1 MVTRLDE
8 IDQQIISW
16 LGKDARTTLSEI
28 GRKLN
33 LSHVAIRNRLVN
45 LCENNIIK
53 MGVLINILELNI
65 EVVYLLIQ
73 TDGAASTRELIN
85 RFNECPRI
93 IQMSTVLGQFDLIA
107 TVFAEDKHQLETI
120 LRTCILRAPHGI
132 RNVSVLSVGRLVSPP
147 YFPINFKAKHN
158 GVTPCELN
166 CYECEEYELEHCLGC
181 PATSAY
187 KGSLDFCLEEEEEE
201 EEKEPGN
208 ASP

>member
-1 MVTRLDE
+1 MDKLDE

-16 LGKDARTTLSEI
+16 LGKDARTSLSEI
-28 GRKLN
+28 GRKLD

-53 MGVLINILELNI
+53 MGVLINILELNL

-85 RFNECPRI
+85 RFKDCPRI
-93 IQMSTVLGQFDLIA
+93 IQMSTVLGQFDLIT

-120 LRTCILRAPHGI
+120 LRTCILRTPQGI

-147 YFPINFKAKHN
+147 YFPINFKLKHN
-158 GVTPCELN
+158 SVTPCGLN
-166 CYECEEYELEHCLGC
+166 CNECEEYELEHCLGC

-187 KGSLDFCLEEEEEE
+187 KGSLDFCL
-201 EEKEPGN
+201 KEDP
-208 ASP
+208 